1 MFKEWNEMQAE
12 EKNKPPPSVYTD
24 SGNIRQCNQGGYEWS
39 FTETKDKTGLIFEI
53 GVPKFMDT
61 SLLNIDLQP
70 KYVRCD
76 IRGKITQLRIPE
88 EILVE
93 KSKVQRSQTT
103 GMLTITM
110 PLAKFNEIQAQQLR
124 L

>member
-1 MFKEWNEMQAE
+1 
-12 EKNKPPPSVYTD
+12 
-24 SGNIRQCNQGGYEWS
+24 
-39 FTETKDKTGLIFEI
+39 
-53 GVPKFMDT
+53 MDT

-70 KYVRCD
+70 QYVRCD

-110 PLAKFNEIQAQQLR
+110 PLARLDEIQAQ
-124 L
+124 